1 MKMKSKHAGSSA
13 GPNRC
18 QGSALLT
25 AVIFSFMVMALMG
38 SYLYL
43 ASGEYRLASR
53 AFLSNASFNL
63 AEGGMDLAIN
73 AIRRKDSSG
82 WSQGTDDLGNNFWS
96 RTYSN
101 YDLGGVIK
109 GVIKLVILNPSSS
122 TPEIYAEGVATGH
135 ATGQVKKQLYAS
147 MTAGFTPFKNGFNS
161 KAGIVLKGSNVMF
174 DSYDSRKG
182 PYGHGNMNANITVST
197 ISIEVD
203 ALDIGNAAVYGY
215 VATGAAMPN
224 VGPKGSITDFANK
237 GKVDPSR
244 ITTDYYAEFPNI
256 EAPVLSAPLKS
267 MPSAGTI
274 LGGEY
279 LLSNWSSNSSTPLY
293 IAGDTTIVITGDM
306 KLSGNGSIV
315 VDPAATLKIYAA
327 GDVDLSGNGVLN
339 SGTKPEQVL
348 IFGTNSVPGGQD
360 IAISGNGYLSASV
373 YAPNARV
380 AMNGGGSTGRVFGAV
395 AAYDARLVGNSHF
408 SYDEALA
415 DYNIGTAG
423 YVLEQWVELSGIDL
437 SSKSLNMS
445 KYGL

>member
-1 MKMKSKHAGSSA
+1 MKTISKHAGSAA
-13 GPNRC
+13 GPHRC

-25 AVIFSFMVMALMG
+25 AVIFSFLVMALMG

-43 ASGEYRLASR
+43 SSGEYRLASR

-63 AEGGMDLAIN
+63 AEGGIDLAIN
-73 AIRRKDSSG
+73 AIRRKDSSA

-96 RTYSN
+96 RSYAN
-101 YDLGGVIK
+101 YDLGGITKGLIK
-109 GVIKLVILNPSSS
+109 VVILDPSSP
-122 TPEIYAEGVATGH
+122 TPEIYAEGVAIGH
-135 ATGQVKKQLYAS
+135 VTGQVKKQLYAN

-161 KAGIVLKGSNVMF
+161 KAAIVLKGSNVMF
-174 DSYDSRKG
+174 DSYDSRNG
-182 PYGHGNMNANITVST
+182 PYGPGNKNANITVST

-224 VGPKGSITDFANK
+224 VGPKGSITDFTNT
-237 GKVDPSR
+237 GKVDPRR

-256 EAPVLSAPLKS
+256 EAPVLSAPLTS

-279 LLSNWSSNSSTPLY
+279 LLANWSSNSSTPLY

-339 SGTKPEQVL
+339 GSANPEQVM
-348 IFGTNSVPGGQD
+348 IFGTNTEPGDQE
-360 IAISGNGYLSASV
+360 IAISGNGYLSASI
-373 YAPNARV
+373 YAPNAEV
-380 AMNGGGSTGRVFGAV
+380 AMNGGGTSGRVFGAV

-423 YVLEQWVELSGIDL
+423 YVLEEWVELSGVAL
-437 SSKSLNMS
+437 STKSLDMT